1 MTAGTLCNLPGNVSV
16 HRADAERRGNCKV
29 GEVILFTDRLYK
41 SLQCPGILYLLTD
54 KEMQHCST
62 GISLLYRVLMI
73 KHLKHIIRK
82 IHG

>member
-1 MTAGTLCNLPGNVSV
+1 MTTGTLCKLPGNVSV
-16 HRADAERRGNCKV
+16 HRADTERWGYGKV
-29 GEVILFTDRLYK
+29 GKVILFTDRLYK

-54 KEMQHCST
+54 KEMQYCST

-73 KHLKHIIRK
+73 KHLKHIVRK